1 MTDIIRILRRI
12 SLGLFFTHSTVV
24 LANGLSYTALDEYVN
39 TADEN
44 YAYSVADTVLGPGY
58 RTLIVE
64 MTSQQWLTEAEIN
77 DPIWQHYMTVTIPD
91 TVNSNISF
99 LYITE
104 AASRTVYLW
113 RLPENDIARA
123 LRTQTVV
130 STLYMVPN
138 QPLRFADSPN
148 IRRN

>member
-1 MTDIIRILRRI
+1 MTNIIRILRRI
-12 SLGLFFTHSTVV
+12 SLGLFITHSAVV

-44 YAYSVADTVLGPGY
+44 YAYTVADTVLGPGY

-64 MTSQQWLTEAEIN
+64 MTSQQWLTEAEVN

-99 LYITE
+99 LYITGGSKSNSLPE
-104 AASRTVYLW
+104 AA
-113 RLPENDIARA
+113 PENDIARA
-123 LRTQTVV
+123 LR
-130 STLYMVPN
+130 
-138 QPLRFADSPN
+138 
-148 IRRN
+148 RRSLSHIHI